1 MWHLT
6 PIPLHRPPPPPDA
19 IQSCMSRAFIH
30 GYRLRLSSIQ
40 GCGASNN
47 PIRLLTQNTSTS
59 RQHACSKSCAMHAG
73 PVAAS
78 RHMRW
83 GYSVSFNFIFRKQ
96 VAPTVPVVRSRVPP
110 SALTDR
116 TPQSASAAI
125 QSAFKVGASGRS
137 GAAVTDL
144 SRALPRGIHSGCVL
158 EKNSCAR
165 LTS

>member
-1 MWHLT
+1 MLEV
-6 PIPLHRPPPPPDA
+6 
-19 IQSCMSRAFIH
+19 
-30 GYRLRLSSIQ
+30 LR
-40 GCGASNN
+40 
-47 PIRLLTQNTSTS
+47 
-59 RQHACSKSCAMHAG
+59 HACRASRRFI
-73 PVAAS
+73 AAS

-83 GYSVSFNFIFRKQ
+83 DYSVSFNCIFRKQ

-116 TPQSASAAI
+116 TPPSASAAI